1 MDANTQVKPEINK
14 NEIMGGVI
22 PYISLARNVDEAI
35 GFYETAFGAVLVDK
49 PARDPEGVVLNATL
63 AINGGAFMLM
73 DHPRKVQWCNG
84 GDRWSRCTPAVGR
97 RRWGSVGGPA
107 QRMQAAT

>member
-1 MDANTQVKPEINK
+1 MDPDTQVTPKIKK

-22 PYISLARNVDEAI
+22 PYLSLAQSVDEAI
-35 GFYETAFGAVLVDK
+35 GFYETAFGAVLLDK
-49 PARDPEGVVLNATL
+49 PARDPEGIVLNATL

-73 DHPRKVQWCNG
+73 DHPETTVQ
-84 GDRWSRCTPAVGR
+84 R
-97 RRWGSVGGPA
+97 RRQVVKVYSCNWSSPMGIIGGPA